1 MSRYLLRRLVFAL
14 VTLWAVV
21 TVTFFLVRLAPGGPF
36 DGERRLPPDVEANLR
51 AAYDLDQPLLVQY
64 GRYVANLASGDLGP
78 SFRQKDFSV
87 NELIGMGLPIS
98 VGVGLAALSLAL
110 ALGVAGGT
118 FAALSR
124 DGPRDRLLVVG
135 ATLGLALPPIVVAP
149 VLVLVF
155 AVMLGWFP
163 AGGYATAK
171 HFVLPAIT
179 LALPYA
185 AAFMRL
191 TRGSVVEV
199 LNRPHVMTA
208 RAKGLGRF
216 RLVTRHVLPSA
227 LLPVVSF
234 LGPAAAALLAGSMV
248 IEEVFSLPGLGR
260 YFVQGGS
267 EPGLHARDRRRRRL
281 RRAGARLQPAGRS
294 LLRETRPEDPPCVR
308 RCWVRRWR
316 GCAVPSSP
324 SWW

>member
-1 MSRYLLRRLVFAL
+1 MNRYLTRRLVFAL

-36 DGERRLPPDVEANLR
+36 DGERRLPPDVESNLR

-64 GRYVANLASGDLGP
+64 GRYIANLASGDLGP

-98 VGVGLAALSLAL
+98 VGLGLAALALAL

-124 DGPRDRLLVVG
+124 DQPRDRLLMFG

-149 VLVLVF
+149 LLVLVF

-171 HFVLPAIT
+171 HFVLPAVT

-208 RAKGLGRF
+208 RAKGIGRF
-216 RLVTRHVLPSA
+216 RLMTRHVLPSA

-260 YFVQGGS
+260 YFVQGA
-267 EPGLHARDRRRRRL
+267 LNRDYTL
-281 RRAGARLQPAGRS
+281 VTGAVIVYAALVLAFNLLVDLCYARL
-294 LLRETRPEDPPCVR
+294 DPR
-308 RCWVRRWR
+308 IRH
-316 GCAVPSSP
+316 A
-324 SWW
+324 

>member
-14 VTLWAVV
+14 VTLGAVV

-36 DGERRLPPDVEANLR
+36 DGERRLPPEVEANLR

-124 DGPRDRLLVVG
+124 DGPRDRLLVLG
-135 ATLGLALPPIVVAP
+135 ATLGLAVPPIVVAP

-155 AVMLGWFP
+155 AVSLGWFP

-216 RLVTRHVLPSA
+216 RLVSRHVLPSA

-248 IEEVFSLPGLGR
+248 VEEIFSLPGLGR
-260 YFVQGGS
+260 YFVQGA
-267 EPGLHARDRRRRRL
+267 LNRDYTL
-281 RRAGARLQPAGRS
+281 VTGAVVVYAALVLGFNLLVDLCYARL
-294 LLRETRPEDPPCVR
+294 DPR
-308 RCWVRRWR
+308 IRH
-316 GCAVPSSP
+316 A
-324 SWW
+324 

>member
-1 MSRYLLRRLVFAL
+1 MRHYLLRRLAFAV

-36 DGERRLPPDVEANLR
+36 DGERRLPPEVEANLR
-51 AAYDLDQPLLVQY
+51 AAYDLDEPVFVQY
-64 GRYVANLASGDLGP
+64 GRYIANLASGDLGP

-110 ALGVAGGT
+110 AMGVAGGT

-124 DGPRDRLLVVG
+124 DGPRDRLLVLG

-155 AVMLGWFP
+155 AVSLGWFP
-163 AGGYATAK
+163 AGGYATWK

-191 TRGSVVEV
+191 TRGSVLEV

-260 YFVQGGS
+260 YFVQGA
-267 EPGLHARDRRRRRL
+267 LNRDYTL
-281 RRAGARLQPAGRS
+281 VTGAVVVYAALVLGFNLLVDLCYARL
-294 LLRETRPEDPPCVR
+294 DPR
-308 RCWVRRWR
+308 IRH
-316 GCAVPSSP
+316 A
-324 SWW
+324 

>member
-1 MSRYLLRRLVFAL
+1 MSRYLLRRLAFAL
-14 VTLWAVV
+14 VTLLAVV

-51 AAYDLDQPLLVQY
+51 AAYDLDQPVVVQY
-64 GRYVANLASGDLGP
+64 GRYVARLARGDLGP

-87 NELIGMGLPIS
+87 NELIAMGLPIS
-98 VGVGLAALSLAL
+98 VGVGLTALTLAL
-110 ALGVAGGT
+110 LLGVAGGT
-118 FAALSR
+118 FAALKR
-124 DGPRDRLLVVG
+124 DGPRDRLLVLG

-155 AVMLGWFP
+155 AVTLGWFP

-171 HFVLPAIT
+171 HFVLPAVT
-179 LALPYA
+179 LALPYG

-191 TRGSVVEV
+191 TRGSVAEV
-199 LNRPHVMTA
+199 LQRPHVVTA
-208 RAKGLGRF
+208 RAKGLGPF

-260 YFVQGGS
+260 YFVQGA
-267 EPGLHARDRRRRRL
+267 LNRDYTL
-281 RRAGARLQPAGRS
+281 VTGAVIVYAALVLAFNLLVDLGYARL
-294 LLRETRPEDPPCVR
+294 DPR
-308 RCWVRRWR
+308 IRH
-316 GCAVPSSP
+316 A
-324 SWW
+324 